1 LAARDIIIA
10 LVLALVWGFSFITI
24 KWGVMEVPP
33 FMFSALRFF
42 FASIPAVF
50 FIRRPRGVSTSV
62 VIAYG
67 FAIGVVQFG
76 LLFIAIRNGMPVGL
90 ASLVVQMHAFFTIFL
105 AWVAMGEVPVRS
117 QIIGALIA
125 LFGVALIGS
134 ERLEGA
140 EFLPFLL
147 TLCAAFSWGI
157 GNTLGKK
164 VDRGEM
170 IPFMVWSSLA
180 APLPL
185 VLLSFV
191 FEGEAGFAAVMVP
204 MWFGIGC
211 ALFLAYAATLFG
223 FVVWGRLLS
232 KYPAALVAPYAMLVP
247 VFGMVFSWAI
257 LKETF
262 SAIELV
268 GAGLVL
274 AGLSFHTIS
283 GRVGGGVAS
292 RPAD

>member
-1 LAARDIIIA
+1 MSLRDIFIA

-42 FASIPAVF
+42 FAAIPAI
-50 FIRRPRGVSTSV
+50 FIIARPKVDWRV
-62 VIAYG
+62 VVAYG

-105 AWVAMGEVPVRS
+105 AWYAMGERPAAA
-117 QIIGALIA
+117 QIKGALIA
-125 LFGVALIGS
+125 LAGVALIGS

-140 EFLPFLL
+140 AFVPFAL
-147 TLCAAFSWGI
+147 TLCAAFSWGV
-157 GNTLGKK
+157 GNTLGKL
-164 VDRGEM
+164 VPQRE
-170 IPFMVWSSLA
+170 IVPFMVWSSLA

-185 VLLSFV
+185 VLLSLL
-191 FEGEAGFAAVMVP
+191 FEGMSGVEAVLAP
-204 MWFGIGC
+204 MWVGIGC
-211 ALFLAYAATLFG
+211 AVFLAYAATLFG

-247 VFGMVFSWAI
+247 VFGMAFSWG
-257 LKETF
+257 LLRETF

-283 GRVGGGVAS
+283 GRVGGAIS
-292 RPAD
+292 STPAD

>member
-1 LAARDIIIA
+1 VRDIFIA
-10 LVLALVWGFSFITI
+10 LILALVWGFSFITI
-24 KWGVMEVPP
+24 KWGVMEIPP

-42 FASIPAVF
+42 FASVPAIF
-50 FIRRPRGVSTSV
+50 FIRRPNVPV
-62 VIAYG
+62 VIVIAYG
-67 FAIGVVQFG
+67 IAIGVVQFG
-76 LLFIAIRNGMPVGL
+76 LLFLAIRNGMPVGL

-105 AWVAMGEVPVRS
+105 AWVAMGEVPARS

-125 LFGVALIGS
+125 LFGVGLIGS

-140 EFLPFLL
+140 EFVPFIL
-147 TLCAAFSWGI
+147 TLCAALSWGI

-164 VDRGEM
+164 VETGEM
-170 IPFMVWSSLA
+170 VPFMVWSSLA

-185 VLLSFV
+185 VLLSWY
-191 FEGEAGFAAVMVP
+191 FEGEAGFAAVATP

-211 ALFLAYAATLFG
+211 AVFLAYAATLFG
-223 FVVWGRLLS
+223 FVVWGRLLA

-257 LKETF
+257 LRETF

-292 RPAD
+292 APAD